1 MTAAKNVVSR
11 HRGVERGVKALDNV
25 WRRADLRHL
34 TRGASA
40 RLVNLYSSYV
50 CVRFCFV
57 LPFVTAVSS
66 SFFLRFGACSCFIF
80 AGQLTPRDGSP
91 CVCVPHLFL

>member
-1 MTAAKNVVSR
+1 MTAAKNVVMR
-11 HRGVERGVKALDNV
+11 HRGVERGVKALDNA

-34 TRGASA
+34 TTRVASA

-57 LPFVTAVSS
+57 LPFVAAVSIC
-66 SFFLRFGACSCFIF
+66 FFLRYVI
-80 AGQLTPRDGSP
+80 
-91 CVCVPHLFL
+91 

>member
-1 MTAAKNVVSR
+1 MTAAKNVVLR
-11 HRGVERGVKALDNV
+11 HRGVERGVKALDNA

-57 LPFVTAVSS
+57 LPFVTAVSVC
-66 SFFLRFGACSCFIF
+66 FFLRYVIVGGMSGMGPAPV
-80 AGQLTPRDGSP
+80 LYLLGS
-91 CVCVPHLFL
+91 